1 MQADTLQPHVPTQD
15 HALTLLAFAESPA
28 PQIVTRHRNIVECN
42 HAFAHLFGYRR
53 EELIGQYSRILYPSL
68 ADYREI
74 GRRCLAHLQN
84 SCYYE
89 DERFMQRHNR
99 EIFWAR
105 SRGITL
111 TPDDP
116 FALIVWNFERIADTN
131 KAVHLTQRER
141 EISGYVV
148 NGLSCKEIALKL
160 NISHRTVEIH
170 RSRILRKLD
179 VKNTAEMVSRIIML
193 DRKA

>member
-1 MQADTLQPHVPTQD
+1 MNQP
-15 HALTLLAFAESPA
+15 LTLLAFAESPA
-28 PQIVTRHRNIVECN
+28 AQTITRHRTIVECN

-53 EELIGQYSRILYPSL
+53 ENLIGHTTRQLYPSL
-68 ADYREI
+68 ADYHTI
-74 GRRCLAHLQN
+74 GERCSTHLQHH
-84 SCYYE
+84 CYYE
-89 DERFMQRHNR
+89 DERFMQHRNH

-116 FALIVWNFERIADTN
+116 FALMVWYFERIADTT
-131 KAVHLTQRER
+131 KTVHLTQRER

-148 NGLSCKEIALKL
+148 NGLSCKEIAQRL
-160 NISHRTVEIH
+160 NISHRTVELH
-170 RSRILRKLD
+170 RSRILRKLN

-193 DRKA
+193 ERQS